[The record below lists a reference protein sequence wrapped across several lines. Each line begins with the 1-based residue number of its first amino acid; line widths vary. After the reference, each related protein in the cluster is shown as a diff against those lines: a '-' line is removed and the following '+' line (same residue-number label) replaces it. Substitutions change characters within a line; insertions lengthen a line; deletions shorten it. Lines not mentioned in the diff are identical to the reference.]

1 MYTNQ
6 DQPILHQLPLPQP
19 QTKCFDV
26 AIGLDQFETNKVK
39 DLAIELNQLR
49 TIKVI
54 GNLDSILMLQ
64 KISNL

>member
-1 MYTNQ
+1 MHTNQ
-6 DQPILHQLPLPQP
+6 ERPILHQLPLPQR

-26 AIGLDQFETNKVK
+26 GIGLNQFETNKVK
-39 DLAIELNQLR
+39 YLAIELNQLR
-49 TIKVI
+49 TIKVK